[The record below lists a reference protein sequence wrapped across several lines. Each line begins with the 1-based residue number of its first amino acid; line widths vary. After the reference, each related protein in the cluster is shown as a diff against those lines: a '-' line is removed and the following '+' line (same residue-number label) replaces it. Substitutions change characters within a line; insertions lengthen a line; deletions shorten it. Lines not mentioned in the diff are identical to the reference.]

1 MPAALRNSRLAVL
14 SSASAKSALLG
25 EQTIGADT
33 TRPSLY
39 DRLGGIYAKAPM
51 VDNFI
56 DRIMRG
62 ERTFLT

>member
-1 MPAALRNSRLAVL
+1 
-14 SSASAKSALLG
+14 LG